1 MSKVSGGLCSPAHT
15 GKPGGSPRPQIKEQ
29 LQQLGE
35 PSDSFQEGITFSKW
49 EPQIWD
55 AWLSA
60 STPTSCSL
68 TSPAYLSDHTFPA
81 HGAWTFANRPYR
93 QALWSPPSQVPAQ
106 HFAGTRLTSTVL
118 SRTLQY
124 AVRPQGGGSSASR
137 PAQEHT
143 RTHADNALVNPSA
156 RPVACCSPTRCCL
169 GEAGGGCRRWRA
181 DAGMQAVA
189 KAAPARLTFLTW
201 SSFSSV
207 K

>member
-81 HGAWTFANRPYR
+81 HDAWTLQTDRPAGPHPAR
-93 QALWSPPSQVPAQ
+93 SQSGLSQVPAW
-106 HFAGTRLTSTVL
+106 HFAGTPLTSTVL
-118 SRTLQY
+118 FKDTAVCSPASGRGVFSQPPSSRTHTL
-124 AVRPQGGGSSASR
+124 SR
-137 PAQEHT
+137 
-143 RTHADNALVNPSA
+143 
-156 RPVACCSPTRCCL
+156 
-169 GEAGGGCRRWRA
+169 
-181 DAGMQAVA
+181 
-189 KAAPARLTFLTW
+189 
-201 SSFSSV
+201 
-207 K
+207 

>member
-1 MSKVSGGLCSPAHT
+1 MYKNTHVTDNACQPLHALQVTKMSYLSSWPETAWKLQLQRNKKIPFSRAVPDPRPMSKVSGGLCSPAHT

-93 QALWSPPSQVPAQ
+93 QARWSPPSQVPAR
-106 HFAGTRLTSTVL
+106 HFAGTHLTSTAL
-118 SRTLQY
+118 FKDT
-124 AVRPQGGGSSASR
+124 AV
-137 PAQEHT
+137 
-143 RTHADNALVNPSA
+143 
-156 RPVACCSPTRCCL
+156 CSPASGRGVFSQPPSSKNAHAL
-169 GEAGGGCRRWRA
+169 
-181 DAGMQAVA
+181 M
-189 KAAPARLTFLTW
+189 LTMPW
-201 SSFSSV
+201 
-207 K
+207 

>member
-81 HGAWTFANRPYR
+81 HGARTFANRPYR
-93 QALWSPPSQVPAQ
+93 QARWSPPSQVPVRSQPGPSPALRGYPSDIHRPFQGHCSMQSGLREGGLQPAAQ
-106 HFAGTRLTSTVL
+106 LKN
-118 SRTLQY
+118 
-124 AVRPQGGGSSASR
+124 
-137 PAQEHT
+137 
-143 RTHADNALVNPSA
+143 THAL
-156 RPVACCSPTRCCL
+156 
-169 GEAGGGCRRWRA
+169 
-181 DAGMQAVA
+181 M
-189 KAAPARLTFLTW
+189 LTMPW
-201 SSFSSV
+201 
-207 K
+207 

>member
-35 PSDSFQEGITFSKW
+35 PSDSSQEGITFSKW

-93 QALWSPPSQVPAQ
+93 QARWSPPSQVLAR
-106 HFAGTRLTSTVL
+106 HFAGTHLTSNVL
-118 SRTLQY
+118 FKDT
-124 AVRPQGGGSSASR
+124 AVCSPASGRGGVFSQP
-137 PAQEHT
+137 PAQSTHT
-143 RTHADNALVNPSA
+143 L
-156 RPVACCSPTRCCL
+156 AC
-169 GEAGGGCRRWRA
+169 
-181 DAGMQAVA
+181 
-189 KAAPARLTFLTW
+189 
-201 SSFSSV
+201 
-207 K
+207 